1 MVKILFVDIDGTLT
15 ETISGHPFKQSP
27 TDVKIIEGAD
37 RAIAHFADLGWLI
50 VGVSNQGGCAAI
62 NPQTGKPRKT
72 IEDTIAEMQFTIEL
86 LPQISAIYF
95 CPDFEGNNC
104 WRVSSLDAYE
114 ISDRET
120 QLIGEFRKPNA
131 GMLKLA
137 KLFVEDGGED
147 VEEMTMVGD
156 RTEDEQCG
164 INAGVKFCPAD
175 VWRDRFKPGMFSHE
189 VTPAQLE
196 FLEGIKLGGD

>member
-1 MVKILFVDIDGTLT
+1 MKILFCDIDGTLT
-15 ETISGHPFKQSP
+15 ETISGYAFKQSP

-37 RAIAHFADLGWLI
+37 KAIAHFAKDWLI
-50 VGVSNQGGCAAI
+50 VGISNQGGCAAI
-62 NPQTGKPRKT
+62 NPETGKPRKT
-72 IEDTIAEMQFTIEL
+72 IEDTIAEMQFTLEL

-95 CPDFEGNNC
+95 CPDFEGNDC

-114 ISDRET
+114 TSDRET
-120 QLIGEFRKPNA
+120 QLIGEFRKPDA

-147 VEEMTMVGD
+147 IDEVWMVGD
-156 RTEDEQCG
+156 RPQDDEQCA
-164 INAGVKFCPAD
+164 INARINFCPAD
-175 VWRDRFKPGMFSHE
+175 VWRDKFRSGMFAHE

-196 FLEGIKLGGD
+196 FLEGVTL

>member
-1 MVKILFVDIDGTLT
+1 
-15 ETISGHPFKQSP
+15 FKQSP

-147 VEEMTMVGD
+147 VEQMIMVGD
-156 RTEDEQCG
+156 RPEDEQAA
-164 INAGVKFCPAD
+164 INAGINFCPAD
-175 VWRDRFKPGMFSHE
+175 VWRDKFRTGIFTH
-189 VTPAQLE
+189 VITPAQLR
-196 FLEGIKLGGD
+196 FLEG